1 MPISC
6 RVISLCSF
14 FLDSSVTFDT
24 IGHLLL
30 HKKHPSLG
38 LCDTN
43 LLFLHLADSL
53 RELVL
58 MDPLFLPRL
67 CWHLSRLCH
76 HSLLP
81 PPSHC
86 LGVFASCP
94 GPSYFPE
101 LMTLKSALLPVQ
113 PFFCGILC
121 WTPHGFLR
129 CCVPK
134 DERAA
139 FFMAAILLITS
150 LCTCLM
156 VILTTPSVLS
166 PCNHFF
172 LKYCYLPSLFFHFLW
187 QNFTQVVSQWT
198 ELNFLWPLFSFGIVS
213 CSICYKTCSSR
224 LFPTSFQN
232 QQI

>member
-30 HKKHPSLG
+30 HKKLPPLG

-43 LLFLHLADSL
+43 LLFLQLADSI
-53 RELVL
+53 RDLVL
-58 MDPLFLPRL
+58 IDPLFLPRL

-76 HSLLP
+76 HSLFP
-81 PPSHC
+81 PPSRC

-94 GPSYFPE
+94 GPTYFPAF
-101 LMTLKSALLPVQ
+101 MTLKSALLTVQ
-113 PFFCGILC
+113 PCFCGTLC

-129 CCVPK
+129 CCMPK
-134 DERAA
+134 DECAA
-139 FFMAAILLITS
+139 VSMAAVL
-150 LCTCLM
+150 
-156 VILTTPSVLS
+156 LTTSSCTSHSCFEYSFSSSSL
-166 PCNHFF
+166 
-172 LKYCYLPSLFFHFLW
+172 LKYCYLPSLFSHFLCL
-187 QNFTQVVSQWT
+187 NFTQVLSQWT
-198 ELNFLWPLFSFGIVS
+198 ELNFLWTLFTFGIVS
-213 CSICYKTCSSR
+213 CSICYKTCSSS
-224 LFPTSFQN
+224 LFLISFQN